1 MAVVVE
7 VEENMASSGY
17 RPDIRAH
24 KGIQEAN
31 VKDALRKQD
40 HKQKRKI
47 DPDYRKIGI
56 LIFGVFMALIIV
68 YLTLRYFAWI

>member
-31 VKDALRKQD
+31 VKDALRKKD
-40 HKQKRKI
+40 HKKTF
-47 DPDYRKIGI
+47 DPDYRKIGV
-56 LIFGVFMALIIV
+56 LIFGVFMAFIIV

>member
-1 MAVVVE
+1 
-7 VEENMASSGY
+7 MASSGY

-31 VKDALRKQD
+31 VKDALRKQ
-40 HKQKRKI
+40 KQNHKRKF

-56 LIFGVFMALIIV
+56 LLFCIFMALIIV
-68 YLTLRYFAWI
+68 FLTLRYFAWI